1 VLDYT
6 KVSRR
11 FSDTWVNGLVFTGTF
26 SPETRETSIFFMV
39 TTMVYCRFFLNP
51 MTGMGDLPPV
61 NARRVYYG
69 SHDPFAPIQI
79 EW

>member
-1 VLDYT
+1 
-6 KVSRR
+6 
-11 FSDTWVNGLVFTGTF
+11 
-26 SPETRETSIFFMV
+26 MV
-39 TTMVYCRFFLNP
+39 KTMVSCRFFLNP

-79 EW
+79 